1 MKKVISFKSD
11 KKHYNADA
19 CIVWCFDNRF
29 GDLLSKFKKK
39 FGLRYTDDL
48 EIAGGAMNLVGY
60 GSGENKTF
68 VLDQVEKSIKLHKT
82 PLVILMAHKDCG
94 AYKALGL
101 PIKRDNWTDLLKND
115 LNTAKIALAEYLEN
129 NGYKPNIQTYIA
141 GFDGLWEV

>member
-39 FGLRYTDDL
+39 FGLRYTDDV
-48 EIAGGAMNLVGY
+48 EVAGGAMNLVGY
-60 GSGENKTF
+60 GSGENKEF
-68 VLDQVEKSIKLHKT
+68 VLDQVEKSIELHKT
-82 PLVILMAHKDCG
+82 PLVILMAHDDCG

-101 PIKRDNWTDLLKND
+101 PIKGDNWTHLLKED
-115 LNTAKIALAEYLEN
+115 LNTAKIALAEYLET
-129 NGYKPNIQTYIA
+129 NGHKPNIQTYIA

>member
-29 GDLLSKFKKK
+29 SDLLSTFKKK

-60 GSGENKTF
+60 GSGENKQF
-68 VLDQVEKSIKLHKT
+68 VLDQVEKSIELHKT

-101 PIKRDNWTDLLKND
+101 PTKGDNWTDLLKDD
-115 LNTAKIALAEYLEN
+115 LNTAKIALAEYLEQD
-129 NGYKPNIQTYIA
+129 GYKPNIQAYIA
-141 GFDGLWEV
+141 GFDGLWEI

>member
-11 KKHYNADA
+11 RKHYNADA

-48 EIAGGAMNLVGY
+48 EVAGGAMNLVGY
-60 GSGENKTF
+60 GSGEN
-68 VLDQVEKSIKLHKT
+68 
-82 PLVILMAHKDCG
+82 
-94 AYKALGL
+94 
-101 PIKRDNWTDLLKND
+101 NWTHLLKDD
-115 LNTAKIALAEYLEN
+115 LNTAKIALAEYLET